1 MTAQHGL
8 PPSAREGSSN
18 EARPWRIL
26 AAGARLLGRIGGCW
40 RDGGYCSAL
49 VPGAEGDAYVVRF
62 KVGRSDRDHF
72 SRLYVVISVGT
83 RNHCTLALCLD
94 DSSQSDAVREL
105 IEIGFG
111 PQFLADLAVEAVER
125 HVRRYRYDP
134 ECTVCGT
141 VGYLSGAESQTVRTY
156 LLLHVCA
163 PLPQPVLR
171 HINLTGLPSS
181 GTLYSTVLHSST
193 R

>member
-1 MTAQHGL
+1 MVSRLQHERVVPTGHARGGFWLQVLDLWDASGVVGGTEDTAVG
-8 PPSAREGSSN
+8 P
-18 EARPWRIL
+18 
-26 AAGARLLGRIGGCW
+26 
-40 RDGGYCSAL
+40 
-49 VPGAEGDAYVVRF
+49 EGDAYVVRF
-62 KVGRSDRDHF
+62 KVGRSDRDHVNC
-72 SRLYVVISVGT
+72 LHGVISVRT